1 MHQTIEFQN
10 TQSKKLIELK
20 GETDKSSYTWGLE
33 HSFFLA
39 TERKVERI
47 SART

>member
-10 TQSKKLIELK
+10 TQNKKLIELK

-33 HSFFLA
+33 HSFFF
-39 TERKVERI
+39 
-47 SART
+47 SN